1 MNVKDLLVQA
11 KRLIEQNKENERKRI
26 QLTTKVEMLE
36 KQIGEIEDNL
46 KQEHDIDSIDELEKE
61 LKTLM
66 TDIKVAIGLDGE

>member
-11 KRLIEQNKENERKRI
+11 KRLIEQNKENERKKI